1 MKKFMA
7 VALALVTG
15 CLALEAED
23 LVSLGIYFSGG
34 SVELVGQTPKV
45 AYRSRNVEE
54 KNGSVSFPC
63 YINIDSPKSAE
74 LKFKATGDVTFFASL
89 YAFRKGAGTIVPLM
103 CTRFDYN
110 GKSIPGIPC
119 EIRKWKRML
128 TRKLKDGETFTISL
142 SLEKAEE

>member
-7 VALALVTG
+7 VALAFVMGSLV
-15 CLALEAED
+15 LEAAD

-45 AYRSRNVEE
+45 AYRSKNVPG
-54 KNGSVSFPC
+54 KNGWTSFPC

-74 LKFKATGDVTFFASL
+74 LKFRATGDVTFYASL
-89 YAFRKGAGTIVPLM
+89 YSFRKGPGTIVPVM

-110 GKSIPGIPC
+110 GKTIPGIPC
-119 EIRKWKRML
+119 EIRGWKRML
-128 TRKLKDGETFTISL
+128 TRKLKDGDTFTITL
-142 SLEKAEE
+142 DIEKQED